1 MLHAAN
7 IEVFAI
13 GVGNVITPD
22 TLQEVVRDPAK
33 QAFHLKDFAE
43 FDELS
48 LYVRGGKWTKYFNR
62 IQTGCLLR
70 SPKTFKL
77 NHFKSY
83 DFSQMLSGKV

>member
-1 MLHAAN
+1 MKASNGIYTVFNSAFIAN

-48 LYVRGGKWTKYFNR
+48 LYVRGGK
-62 IQTGCLLR
+62 
-70 SPKTFKL
+70 
-77 NHFKSY
+77 
-83 DFSQMLSGKV
+83 